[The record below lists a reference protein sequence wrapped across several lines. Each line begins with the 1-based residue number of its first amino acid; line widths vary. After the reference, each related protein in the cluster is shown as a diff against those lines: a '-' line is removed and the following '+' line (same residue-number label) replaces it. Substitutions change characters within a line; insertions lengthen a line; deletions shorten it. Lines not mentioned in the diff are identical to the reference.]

1 MNRYLIAVLSRLDS
15 SCCCKIAA
23 ASVWI
28 ALGTDERRETP
39 LDQHNSTTQEHNTR
53 AQQHNT
59 TAQQKSTRAQHKS
72 TTQEHNTRAQ
82 QKSTTAQVV
91 LHNNRFGECVNRPR
105 FKTKLGF
112 GSLVFWAFRI
122 VMMSNIQRS
131 TVQHTGSSKVQD
143 HWVALR
149 CFSA

>member
-28 ALGTDERRETP
+28 ALGTDERRP
-39 LDQHNSTTQEHNTR
+39 WIS
-53 AQQHNT
+53 T
-59 TAQQKSTRAQHKS
+59 TAQQHSTRAQHKS
-72 TTQEHNTRAQ
+72 TTAQHKSTTAQ
-82 QKSTTAQVV
+82 QKSITAQVV
-91 LHNNRFGECVNRPR
+91 LHNNRLGECVNRPR

-112 GSLVFWAFRI
+112 GSVVFWAFRI
-122 VMMSNIQRS
+122 VVMSNIQRS